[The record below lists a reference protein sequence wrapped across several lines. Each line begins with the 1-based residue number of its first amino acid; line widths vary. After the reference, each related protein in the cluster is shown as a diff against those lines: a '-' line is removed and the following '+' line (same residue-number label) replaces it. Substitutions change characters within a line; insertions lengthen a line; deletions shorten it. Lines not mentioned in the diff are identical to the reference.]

1 VSVLRD
7 VSRTRGKEKNYCS
20 YLTRLSSHEEFPRVL
35 EFVLPGGRRKNITC
49 LNRKASKE
57 HKIDTSLL
65 FDSDQETQS
74 DDDDDDDDDVS
85 ELFKI

>member
-7 VSRTRGKEKNYCS
+7 VSRTRGKEKKYCS
-20 YLTRLSSHEEFPRVL
+20 YLTRLSSQVKFPRVL
-35 EFVLPGGRRKNITC
+35 EFVLPGGCRKNISY
-49 LNRKASKE
+49 LSRKASKE

-65 FDSDQETQS
+65 FDYDQETQG